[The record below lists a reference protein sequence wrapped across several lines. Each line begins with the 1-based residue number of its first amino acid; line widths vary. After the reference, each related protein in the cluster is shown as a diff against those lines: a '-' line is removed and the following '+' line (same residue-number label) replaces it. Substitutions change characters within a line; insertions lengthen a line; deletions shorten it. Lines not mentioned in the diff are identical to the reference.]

1 MSSTQKPQLLRS
13 APYFPVADV
22 GQCSS
27 YYERVLGFQCEYSAG
42 APAQFAIMSRDGFAI
57 MFRLVSEPDRIS
69 PNETQGGTWD
79 AFFWTRD
86 VDALH
91 TELRDRGAEIV
102 YGPTFSASLSDG
114 RIRYSRL
121 CRLRAWFWAGAQSA
135 LLVVTRP
142 VICRIEAARVRF
154 RVNRRL
160 CTCTLRANGDASNL
174 PKMQAAAR
182 LPHVR
187 TRSARRQEPPGRFSN
202 RHYRWSL

>member
-69 PNETQGGTWD
+69 PNGTQGGTWD

-102 YGPTFSASLSDG
+102 YGPTFQPIRWTNSLFAIVQVTCLVLG
-114 RIRYSRL
+114 RCAISTPRSN
-121 CRLRAWFWAGAQSA
+121 
-135 LLVVTRP
+135 T
-142 VICRIEAARVRF
+142 
-154 RVNRRL
+154 
-160 CTCTLRANGDASNL
+160 TCHL
-174 PKMQAAAR
+174 PY
-182 LPHVR
+182 
-187 TRSARRQEPPGRFSN
+187 RSGKGKISGQQTTVYLHSPSKWGRK
-202 RHYRWSL
+202 